1 MENTEGYLGIS
12 MKTHKAMIDTKID
25 REKALGVLAVGFGLL
40 LLSRSEA
47 QVSGRRVIVHVLLL

>member
-1 MENTEGYLGIS
+1 
-12 MKTHKAMIDTKID
+12 MIDTKID